1 MENRSMI
8 EEHDSFLF
16 EPYPPE
22 RQLMVDGGRMG
33 RQKHTVHGLVEFDI
47 TKARETLRK
56 HNLASGETLSFS
68 AFFLDCLGRAVDT
81 DRHIHAYRDWRNRL
95 ILFDELDV
103 NMLFEVE
110 IDGKKMIRPYILRG
124 VNRMSTREIQT
135 EIDAFKNGHAE
146 SGETK
151 FINWFIRLPGF
162 LRRLFFSVLFKNPI
176 LIKQYYG
183 TVIVSSISMFG
194 SGSGWAIP
202 VPNHTLQIT
211 LGGVGEKPG
220 VINHRVEPRIMMSV
234 TVSFDHDIVDGA
246 PMARF
251 IQRLKKLVEMGY
263 VDGE

>member
-1 MENRSMI
+1 MTEKY
-8 EEHDSFLF
+8 EPFF
-16 EPYPPE
+16 VEPYPAA
-22 RQLMVDGGRMG
+22 RKLMVDGGRMG

-47 TKARETLRK
+47 TRTRELLRN
-56 HNLASGETLSFS
+56 HNQAMDENLSFT
-68 AFFLDCLGRAVDT
+68 AFFLDCLGKAVDA

-95 ILFDELDV
+95 IVFHELDV

-110 IDGKKMIRPYILRG
+110 VEGQKMIRPHILRG
-124 VNRMSTREIQT
+124 VNQMNAREIQSQ
-135 EIDAFKNGHAE
+135 IDAFKTGHVE

-151 FINWFIRLPGF
+151 FIDWFVRLPGF
-162 LRRLFFSVLFKNPI
+162 IRRLFFLVLFKNPKM
-176 LIKQYYG
+176 IKQYYG

-220 VINHRVEPRIMMSV
+220 VINHHVEPRMMMSV

-246 PMARF
+246 PVARF
-251 IQRLKKLVEMGY
+251 IQRLKNLVEKGY
-263 VDGE
+263 VNEA